1 MIESQ
6 NIKIVRLQSGEDII
20 ANYTYSED
28 GVLLDNPMHL
38 VFKRTP
44 RGSVMMLLPWLPV
57 ELIKDNMA
65 FISPNDVLSVLE
77 PKEALIEYYGNTINH
92 EQMEMM
98 KNDKRLIDNL
108 KHAYDNHVE
117 EEIIDL
123 SGEETE
129 GYSEEDIKELIS
141 QKKKG
146 IIH

>member
-1 MIESQ
+1 MEQ

-20 ANYTYSED
+20 ADYSHTED
-28 GVLLDNPMHL
+28 SVILDNPMHL

-65 FISPNDVLSVLE
+65 FISPSDVLSVFE

-92 EQMEMM
+92 EQMEIM
-98 KNDKRLIDNL
+98 KNDKKLIDHL
-108 KHAYDNHVE
+108 KHAYDDQYQE
-117 EEIIDL
+117 EVIDL
-123 SGEETE
+123 SGEEEVE
-129 GYSEEDIKELIS
+129 GYTEEDIRELIN

-146 IIH
+146 NIH